1 MAEKRMFTKSIVLSD
16 DFLDMPMSARCLY
29 FTLGML
35 ADDDGFINS
44 PKAIMRQCVASLD
57 DMRILIAKKYLLEFD
72 TGVIVITHWRL
83 NNCLRSDR
91 YKQTSC
97 ISELEQIATD
107 KSGAYFK
114 IDEAES
120 LPDGKDMDAAP
131 AEIPESSTAEIPEEE
146 EKKEREAL
154 PETSEAE
161 KKPDER
167 KEPGSEKKKPLAER
181 EPVNDIERVEKA
193 YLRNYS
199 QLHGLGIIRMDK
211 PIINWTASRKM
222 TKDAIRKYGVGVVL
236 EAVRKSMNSRFCIN
250 KGYTLTT
257 ILSAGVLAGLV
268 NVEKPPGRTA
278 LADAVSDDSLKN
290 ITF

>member
-1 MAEKRMFTKSIVLSD
+1 MAEKRMFKKSIVLSD

-29 FTLGML
+29 FTLGMF

-44 PKAIMRQCVASLD
+44 PKAIMRQCGASLD
-57 DMRILIAKKYLLEFD
+57 DIRILIAKKYLLEFD
-72 TGVIVITHWRL
+72 TGIIVIRHWRL
-83 NNCLRSDR
+83 NNYLRRDR
-91 YKQTSC
+91 YTQTLC
-97 ISELEQIATD
+97 IRELKQIATD

-114 IDEAES
+114 LAEIS
-120 LPDGKDMDAAP
+120 ESVS
-131 AEIPESSTAEIPEEE
+131 AEIPEAEET
-146 EKKEREAL
+146 KEIEAVE
-154 PETSEAE
+154 ETSEV
-161 KKPDER
+161 ER
-167 KEPGSEKKKPLAER
+167 KPEKESAAEKKKPLAER
-181 EPVNDIERVEKA
+181 EPVNDIEHVEKE

-199 QLHGLGIIRMDK
+199 QLHGLGIIRMEK

-222 TKDAIRKYGVGVVL
+222 TKNAIRKYGVGVVL

-268 NVEKPPGRTA
+268 NVEKPPDRTA

>member
-1 MAEKRMFTKSIVLSD
+1 MAEKRMFTKLIVLSD

-44 PKAIMRQCVASLD
+44 PKAIMRQCGASPD

-72 TGVIVITHWRL
+72 TGVIVIRHWRL
-83 NNCLRSDR
+83 NNYLRSDR
-91 YKQTSC
+91 YTQTSC

-114 IDEAES
+114 LAEIPES
-120 LPDGKDMDAAP
+120 VP
-131 AEIPESSTAEIPEEE
+131 AEIPEAEET
-146 EKKEREAL
+146 KEIEAVE
-154 PETSEAE
+154 ETSEVERKPE
-161 KKPDER
+161 KKPAA
-167 KEPGSEKKKPLAER
+167 EKKKPLAER
-181 EPVNDIERVEKA
+181 EPVNDIERVEKE

-199 QLHGLGIIRMDK
+199 QLHGLGIIRMEK
-211 PIINWTASRKM
+211 PIINWTVSRKM

-250 KGYTLTT
+250 KGYVLTT

>member
-1 MAEKRMFTKSIVLSD
+1 MAEKRMFTKLIVLSD

-44 PKAIMRQCVASLD
+44 PKAIMRQCGASPD

-72 TGVIVITHWRL
+72 TGVIVIRHWRL
-83 NNCLRSDR
+83 NNYLRSDR
-91 YKQTSC
+91 YTQTSC

-114 IDEAES
+114 LAEIPES
-120 LPDGKDMDAAP
+120 VP
-131 AEIPESSTAEIPEEE
+131 AEIPEAEET
-146 EKKEREAL
+146 KEIEAVE
-154 PETSEAE
+154 ETSEIERKPE
-161 KKPDER
+161 KKPAA
-167 KEPGSEKKKPLAER
+167 EKKKPLAER
-181 EPVNDIERVEKA
+181 EPVNDIERVEKE

-199 QLHGLGIIRMDK
+199 QLHGLGIIRMEK

>member
-1 MAEKRMFTKSIVLSD
+1 MFTKSIVLSD

-44 PKAIMRQCVASLD
+44 PKAIMRQCGASLD

-72 TGVIVITHWRL
+72 TGVIVIRHWRL
-83 NNCLRSDR
+83 NNYLRSDR
-91 YKQTSC
+91 YTQTSC
-97 ISELEQIATD
+97 VSELEQIATD

-114 IDEAES
+114 IDGAES
-120 LPDGKDMDAAP
+120 LPDVKNADDAL
-131 AEIPESSTAEIPEEE
+131 AEIPEAE

-154 PETSEAE
+154 SETSEAE
-161 KKPDER
+161 RKPE
-167 KEPGSEKKKPLAER
+167 KEPAAEKKKPLAER
-181 EPVNDIERVEKA
+181 EPVNDIERVEKE

-199 QLHGLGIIRMDK
+199 QLHGLGIIRMEK

-278 LADAVSDDSLKN
+278 LADAVSDDSLKD

>member
-1 MAEKRMFTKSIVLSD
+1 MAEKRMFAKLIVLSD

-44 PKAIMRQCVASLD
+44 PKAIIRQCGASLD
-57 DMRILIAKKYLLEFD
+57 DMRILIAKKYLLEFN
-72 TGVIVITHWRL
+72 TGVVVIRHWRL
-83 NNCLRSDR
+83 NNYLRSDR
-91 YKQTSC
+91 YTQTSC

-114 IDEAES
+114 LAEIPES
-120 LPDGKDMDAAP
+120 VP
-131 AEIPESSTAEIPEEE
+131 AEIPEAEET
-146 EKKEREAL
+146 KEIEAVE
-154 PETSEAE
+154 ETSEVERKPE
-161 KKPDER
+161 KKPAE
-167 KEPGSEKKKPLAER
+167 EKKKPLAER
-181 EPVNDIERVEKA
+181 EPVNDIERVEKE

-199 QLHGLGIIRMDK
+199 QLHGLGIIRMEK

-236 EAVRKSMNSRFCIN
+236 EAVRKSMNSRFCIT
-250 KGYTLTT
+250 KGYALTT

>member
-16 DFLDMPMSARCLY
+16 DFLDMPMSTRCLY

-44 PKAIMRQCVASLD
+44 PKAIVRQCGASLD

-72 TGVIVITHWRL
+72 TGVIVIRHWRL
-83 NNCLRSDR
+83 NNYLRSDR
-91 YKQTSC
+91 YTQTSC

-114 IDEAES
+114 IDLVEA
-120 LPDGKDMDAAP
+120 LPDGKNAYDAFD
-131 AEIPESSTAEIPEEE
+131 EIPESVPAEKMPEAE
-146 EKKEREAL
+146 EKKEHEAL
-154 PETSEAE
+154 AEISEAE
-161 KKPDER
+161 RKPE
-167 KEPGSEKKKPLAER
+167 KEPYPEKKKPLAER
-181 EPVNDIERVEKA
+181 EPLNDIERVEKV

-199 QLHGLGIIRMDK
+199 QLHGLGIIRMEK
-211 PIINWTASRKM
+211 PIINWAASRKI

-250 KGYTLTT
+250 NGYTLTT

-268 NVEKPPGRTA
+268 NVEKPPGRTP

-290 ITF
+290 ISF

>member
-44 PKAIMRQCVASLD
+44 PKAIMRQCGASLD
-57 DMRILIAKKYLLEFD
+57 DMRILISKNYLLEFD
-72 TGVIVITHWRL
+72 TGVIVIRHWRL
-83 NNCLRSDR
+83 NNYLRSDR
-91 YKQTSC
+91 YTQTSC
-97 ISELEQIATD
+97 VSELEQIATD

-114 IDEAES
+114 IDGAEALPIGKNTDDALAEIPES
-120 LPDGKDMDAAP
+120 VP
-131 AEIPESSTAEIPEEE
+131 AEIPEAEET
-146 EKKEREAL
+146 KEIEAVE
-154 PETSEAE
+154 ETSEVERKPE
-161 KKPDER
+161 KKPAA
-167 KEPGSEKKKPLAER
+167 EKKKPLAER
-181 EPVNDIERVEKA
+181 DPVNDIERVEKA

-199 QLHGLGIIRMDK
+199 QLHGLGIIRMEK

-236 EAVRKSMNSRFCIN
+236 EAVRKSMNSRFCIT

>member
-16 DFLDMPMSARCLY
+16 DFLDMPMSTRCLY

-44 PKAIMRQCVASLD
+44 PKAIMRQCGASLD

-72 TGVIVITHWRL
+72 TGVIVIRHWRL
-83 NNCLRSDR
+83 NNYLRSDR
-91 YKQTSC
+91 YTQTSC

-107 KSGAYFK
+107 KTGAYFK
-114 IDEAES
+114 IDETES
-120 LPDGKDMDAAP
+120 LSDGKNADDALV
-131 AEIPESSTAEIPEEE
+131 EIPESVPTEIPEAED
-146 EKKEREAL
+146 KKEVEAVA
-154 PETSEAE
+154 ETPAAE
-161 KKPDER
+161 KEPDM
-167 KEPGSEKKKPLAER
+167 EKASKKPLAER
-181 EPVNDIERVEKA
+181 EPVNDIERVEKE

-199 QLHGLGIIRMDK
+199 QLHGLGIIRMEK
-211 PIINWTASRKM
+211 PIINWAASRKM

-236 EAVRKSMNSRFCIN
+236 EAVRKSMNSRFCIT

>member
-44 PKAIMRQCVASLD
+44 PKAIMRQCGASLD
-57 DMRILIAKKYLLEFD
+57 DMRILIAKKYLLEFE
-72 TGVIVITHWRL
+72 TGVIVIRHWRL
-83 NNCLRSDR
+83 NNYLRSDR
-91 YKQTSC
+91 YTQTSC
-97 ISELEQIATD
+97 VSELEQIATD

-114 IDEAES
+114 IDGAEA
-120 LPDGKDMDAAP
+120 LPNGKNLDNVH
-131 AEIPESSTAEIPEEE
+131 AEIPKSIPVEIPEAE
-146 EKKEREAL
+146 EKNEIEAAA
-154 PETSEAE
+154 ETSEVE
-161 KKPDER
+161 
-167 KEPGSEKKKPLAER
+167 KEPNAPDKKEVKKPLADR
-181 EPVNDIERVEKA
+181 DPVNDIERVEKA

-199 QLHGLGIIRMDK
+199 QLHGLGIIRMEK

-236 EAVRKSMNSRFCIN
+236 EAVRNSMNSRFCIT

>member
-1 MAEKRMFTKSIVLSD
+1 MFTKSIVLSD

-44 PKAIMRQCVASLD
+44 PKAIMRQCGASLD

-72 TGVIVITHWRL
+72 TGVIVIRHWRL
-83 NNCLRSDR
+83 NNYLRSDR
-91 YKQTSC
+91 YTQTLC
-97 ISELEQIATD
+97 ISELKQIATD

-114 IDEAES
+114 IDGAES

-131 AEIPESSTAEIPEEE
+131 AEIPESSTAEIPEAE
-146 EKKEREAL
+146 EKKEIEAL
-154 PETSEAE
+154 SETSEAE
-161 KKPDER
+161 KKPE
-167 KEPGSEKKKPLAER
+167 KEPAAEKKKPLAER

-199 QLHGLGIIRMDK
+199 QLHGLGIIRMEK

-278 LADAVSDDSLKN
+278 LADAVSDDSLKD

>member
-16 DFLDMPMSARCLY
+16 DFLDMPMSSRCLY

-44 PKAIMRQCVASLD
+44 PKAIVRQCGASLD

-72 TGVIVITHWRL
+72 TGVIVIRHWRL
-83 NNCLRSDR
+83 NNYLRSDR
-91 YKQTSC
+91 YTQTSC

-114 IDEAES
+114 LAEIPES
-120 LPDGKDMDAAP
+120 VP
-131 AEIPESSTAEIPEEE
+131 AEIPEAEET
-146 EKKEREAL
+146 KEIEAVE
-154 PETSEAE
+154 ETSEVERKPE
-161 KKPDER
+161 KKPAA
-167 KEPGSEKKKPLAER
+167 EKKKPLAER
-181 EPVNDIERVEKA
+181 EPVNDIERVEKE

-199 QLHGLGIIRMDK
+199 QLHGLGIIRMEK

>member
-1 MAEKRMFTKSIVLSD
+1 MAEKRMFTKLIVLSD

-44 PKAIMRQCVASLD
+44 PKAIMRQCGASPD

-72 TGVIVITHWRL
+72 TGVIVIRHWRL
-83 NNCLRSDR
+83 NNYLRSDR
-91 YKQTSC
+91 YTQTSC

-114 IDEAES
+114 LAEIPES
-120 LPDGKDMDAAP
+120 VP
-131 AEIPESSTAEIPEEE
+131 AEIPEAED
-146 EKKEREAL
+146 KKEVEAVAET
-154 PETSEAE
+154 PEIERKPE
-161 KKPDER
+161 KKPAA
-167 KEPGSEKKKPLAER
+167 EKKKPLAER
-181 EPVNDIERVEKA
+181 EPVNDIERVEKE

-199 QLHGLGIIRMDK
+199 QLHGLGIIRMEK

>member
-1 MAEKRMFTKSIVLSD
+1 MAEKRMFTKLIVLSD

-44 PKAIMRQCVASLD
+44 PKAIMRQCGASPD

-72 TGVIVITHWRL
+72 TGVIVIRHWRL
-83 NNCLRSDR
+83 NNYLRSDR
-91 YKQTSC
+91 YTQTSC

-114 IDEAES
+114 LAEIPES
-120 LPDGKDMDAAP
+120 VP
-131 AEIPESSTAEIPEEE
+131 AEIPEAEET
-146 EKKEREAL
+146 KEIEAVE
-154 PETSEAE
+154 ETSEIERKPE
-161 KKPDER
+161 KKPAA
-167 KEPGSEKKKPLAER
+167 EKKKPLAER
-181 EPVNDIERVEKA
+181 EPVNDIERVEKE

-199 QLHGLGIIRMDK
+199 QLHGLGIIRMEK

-236 EAVRKSMNSRFCIN
+236 EAVRKSMNSRFCIT

-268 NVEKPPGRTA
+268 NVEKPPSRTA

>member
-1 MAEKRMFTKSIVLSD
+1 MAEKRMFTKLIVLSD

-44 PKAIMRQCVASLD
+44 PKAIMRQCGASPD

-72 TGVIVITHWRL
+72 TGVIVIRHWRL
-83 NNCLRSDR
+83 NNYLRSDR
-91 YKQTSC
+91 YTQTSC

-114 IDEAES
+114 LAEIPES
-120 LPDGKDMDAAP
+120 VP
-131 AEIPESSTAEIPEEE
+131 AEIPEAEET
-146 EKKEREAL
+146 KEIEAVE
-154 PETSEAE
+154 ETSEIERKPE
-161 KKPDER
+161 KKPAA
-167 KEPGSEKKKPLAER
+167 EKKKPLAER
-181 EPVNDIERVEKA
+181 EPVNDIERVEKE

-199 QLHGLGIIRMDK
+199 QLHGLGIIRMEK

-236 EAVRKSMNSRFCIN
+236 EAVRKSMNSRFCIT

>member
-44 PKAIMRQCVASLD
+44 PKAIVRQCGASLD

-72 TGVIVITHWRL
+72 TGVIVIRHWRL
-83 NNCLRSDR
+83 NNYLRSDR
-91 YKQTSC
+91 YTQTSC

-114 IDEAES
+114 IDGAES
-120 LPDGKDMDAAP
+120 LPDVKNADDAL
-131 AEIPESSTAEIPEEE
+131 AEIPEAEET
-146 EKKEREAL
+146 KEIEAIE
-154 PETSEAE
+154 ETSEAE
-161 KKPDER
+161 RKPE
-167 KEPGSEKKKPLAER
+167 KEPAAEKKKPLAER
-181 EPVNDIERVEKA
+181 EPVNDIERVEKE

-199 QLHGLGIIRMDK
+199 QLHGLGIIRMEK

>member
-16 DFLDMPMSARCLY
+16 DFLDMPMSTRCLY

-44 PKAIMRQCVASLD
+44 PKAIMRQCGASLD
-57 DMRILIAKKYLLEFD
+57 DIRILIAKKYLLEFN
-72 TGVIVITHWRL
+72 TGVVVIRHWRL
-83 NNCLRSDR
+83 NNYLRSDR
-91 YKQTSC
+91 YTQTSC

-107 KSGAYFK
+107 ESGAYFK
-114 IDEAES
+114 IDGAEALPGGKNADDALAEISES
-120 LPDGKDMDAAP
+120 VP
-131 AEIPESSTAEIPEEE
+131 AEIPEAEE
-146 EKKEREAL
+146 EKEIEAME
-154 PETSEAE
+154 ETSEVERKPE
-161 KKPDER
+161 KKPAA
-167 KEPGSEKKKPLAER
+167 EKKKPLAER
-181 EPVNDIERVEKA
+181 EPVNDIERVEKE

-199 QLHGLGIIRMDK
+199 QLHGLGIIRMEK

-236 EAVRKSMNSRFCIN
+236 EAVRKSMNSQFCIT

-278 LADAVSDDSLKN
+278 LADAVSDDSLKD

>member
-16 DFLDMPMSARCLY
+16 DFLDMPMSVRCLY

-44 PKAIMRQCVASLD
+44 PKAIMRQCGASFD

-72 TGVIVITHWRL
+72 TGVIVIRHWRL
-83 NNCLRSDR
+83 NNYLRSDR
-91 YKQTSC
+91 YTQTSC

-131 AEIPESSTAEIPEEE
+131 AEIPESVQAEIPEAEE
-146 EKKEREAL
+146 TKEIEAIE
-154 PETSEAE
+154 ETSEVERKPE
-161 KKPDER
+161 KKPAA
-167 KEPGSEKKKPLAER
+167 EKKKPLAER
-181 EPVNDIERVEKA
+181 EPVNDIERVEKE

-199 QLHGLGIIRMDK
+199 QLHGLGIIRMEK

-236 EAVRKSMNSRFCIN
+236 EAVRKSMNSRFCIT

-278 LADAVSDDSLKN
+278 LADTVSDDSLKD

>member
-1 MAEKRMFTKSIVLSD
+1 MAEKRMFTKLIVLSD
-16 DFLDMPMSARCLY
+16 NFLDMPMSARCLY

-44 PKAIMRQCVASLD
+44 PKAIMRQCGASPD

-72 TGVIVITHWRL
+72 TGVIVIRHWRL
-83 NNCLRSDR
+83 NNYLRSDR
-91 YKQTSC
+91 YTQTSC

-114 IDEAES
+114 LAEIPES
-120 LPDGKDMDAAP
+120 VP
-131 AEIPESSTAEIPEEE
+131 AEIPEAEET
-146 EKKEREAL
+146 KEIEAVE
-154 PETSEAE
+154 ETSEIERKPE
-161 KKPDER
+161 KKPAA
-167 KEPGSEKKKPLAER
+167 EKKKPLAER
-181 EPVNDIERVEKA
+181 EPVNDIERVEKE

-199 QLHGLGIIRMDK
+199 QLHGLGIIRMEK

-236 EAVRKSMNSRFCIN
+236 EAVRKGMNSRFCIN

-268 NVEKPPGRTA
+268 NVEKPLGRTA

>member
-1 MAEKRMFTKSIVLSD
+1 MAEKRMFTKLIVLSD

-44 PKAIMRQCVASLD
+44 PKAIMRQCGASPD

-72 TGVIVITHWRL
+72 TGVIVIRHWRL
-83 NNCLRSDR
+83 NNYLRSDR
-91 YKQTSC
+91 YTQTSC

-114 IDEAES
+114 
-120 LPDGKDMDAAP
+120 L
-131 AEIPESSTAEIPEEE
+131 AEIPESVQAEIPEAEE
-146 EKKEREAL
+146 TKEIEAIE
-154 PETSEAE
+154 ETSEIERKPE
-161 KKPDER
+161 KKPAA
-167 KEPGSEKKKPLAER
+167 EKKKPLAER
-181 EPVNDIERVEKA
+181 EPVNDIERVEKE

-199 QLHGLGIIRMDK
+199 QLHVLGIIRMEK

-236 EAVRKSMNSRFCIN
+236 EAVRKSMNSRFCIT

>member
-44 PKAIMRQCVASLD
+44 PKAIMRQCGASLD

-72 TGVIVITHWRL
+72 TGVIVIRHWRL
-83 NNCLRSDR
+83 NNYLRSDR
-91 YKQTSC
+91 YTQTSC
-97 ISELEQIATD
+97 VSELEQIATD

-114 IDEAES
+114 IDGAES
-120 LPDGKDMDAAP
+120 LPDVKNADDAL
-131 AEIPESSTAEIPEEE
+131 AEIPEAE

-154 PETSEAE
+154 SETSEAE
-161 KKPDER
+161 RKP
-167 KEPGSEKKKPLAER
+167 EK
-181 EPVNDIERVEKA
+181 EPVNDIERVEKE

-199 QLHGLGIIRMDK
+199 QLHGLGIIRMEK

-236 EAVRKSMNSRFCIN
+236 EAVRKSMNSRFCIT

>member
-16 DFLDMPMSARCLY
+16 DFLDMPMSTRCLY

-35 ADDDGFINS
+35 ADDDGFVNS
-44 PKAIMRQCVASLD
+44 PKAITRQCGASLD

-72 TGVIVITHWRL
+72 TGVIVIRHWRL
-83 NNCLRSDR
+83 NNYLRSDR
-91 YKQTSC
+91 YTHTSC
-97 ISELEQIATD
+97 VSELAQIATD

-114 IDEAES
+114 IDGAEA
-120 LPDGKDMDAAP
+120 LPGGKNADDALAK
-131 AEIPESSTAEIPEEE
+131 IPESVPAEKMPEAE
-146 EKKEREAL
+146 EKKEHEAL
-154 PETSEAE
+154 SETSEAE
-161 KKPDER
+161 NKPEKKPAA
-167 KEPGSEKKKPLAER
+167 EKKKPLAER

-199 QLHGLGIIRMDK
+199 QLHGLGIIRMEK

-236 EAVRKSMNSRFCIN
+236 EAVMKSMNSRFCIT

-268 NVEKPPGRTA
+268 NVEKPPSMTP
-278 LADAVSDDSLKN
+278 LADAVSDDSLRN

>member
-1 MAEKRMFTKSIVLSD
+1 MAEKRMFTKLIVLSD

-44 PKAIMRQCVASLD
+44 PKAIMRQCGASLD

-72 TGVIVITHWRL
+72 TGVIVIRHWRL
-83 NNCLRSDR
+83 NNYLRSDR
-91 YKQTSC
+91 YTQTSC
-97 ISELEQIATD
+97 ISELEQIAID

-114 IDEAES
+114 LAEIPES
-120 LPDGKDMDAAP
+120 VP
-131 AEIPESSTAEIPEEE
+131 AEIPEAE
-146 EKKEREAL
+146 EKKEIEAVEE
-154 PETSEAE
+154 PE
-161 KKPDER
+161 
-167 KEPGSEKKKPLAER
+167 KEPAAEKKKPLAER
-181 EPVNDIERVEKA
+181 EPVNDIERVEKE

-199 QLHGLGIIRMDK
+199 QLHGLGIIRMEK

>member
-1 MAEKRMFTKSIVLSD
+1 MAEKRMFTKLIVLSD
-16 DFLDMPMSARCLY
+16 NFLDMPMSARCLY

-44 PKAIMRQCVASLD
+44 PKAIMRQCGASLD

-72 TGVIVITHWRL
+72 TGVIVIRHWRL
-83 NNCLRSDR
+83 NNYLRSDR
-91 YKQTSC
+91 YTQTSC

-107 KSGAYFK
+107 KSGIYFK
-114 IDEAES
+114 IDEAEA
-120 LPDGKDMDAAP
+120 LTGGKNADDALAEIPESVP
-131 AEIPESSTAEIPEEE
+131 AEIPEAE
-146 EKKEREAL
+146 EKKAHEAL
-154 PETSEAE
+154 AETSEAE
-161 KKPDER
+161 RKPE
-167 KEPGSEKKKPLAER
+167 KEPYPEKKKPLAER
-181 EPVNDIERVEKA
+181 EPVNDIERVEKE

-199 QLHGLGIIRMDK
+199 QLHGLGIIRMEK

-236 EAVRKSMNSRFCIN
+236 EAVRKSMNSRFCIT

>member
-44 PKAIMRQCVASLD
+44 PKAIMRQCGASLD

-72 TGVIVITHWRL
+72 TGVIVIRHWRL
-83 NNCLRSDR
+83 NNYLRSDR
-91 YKQTSC
+91 YTQTSC
-97 ISELEQIATD
+97 VSELEQIATD

-114 IDEAES
+114 IDGAES
-120 LPDGKDMDAAP
+120 LPDVKNADDAL
-131 AEIPESSTAEIPEEE
+131 AEIPEAE

-154 PETSEAE
+154 SETSEAE
-161 KKPDER
+161 RKPE
-167 KEPGSEKKKPLAER
+167 KEPAAEKKKPLAER
-181 EPVNDIERVEKA
+181 EPVNDIERVEKE

-199 QLHGLGIIRMDK
+199 QLHGLGIIRMEK

-278 LADAVSDDSLKN
+278 LADAVSDDSLKD

>member
-44 PKAIMRQCVASLD
+44 PKAIMRQCGASLD

-72 TGVIVITHWRL
+72 TGVIVIRHWRL

-91 YKQTSC
+91 YTQTSC
-97 ISELEQIATD
+97 VSELEQIATD

-114 IDEAES
+114 IDWAEALPGGKNADDALGEIPES
-120 LPDGKDMDAAP
+120 VP
-131 AEIPESSTAEIPEEE
+131 AEIPEAEET
-146 EKKEREAL
+146 KEIEAME
-154 PETSEAE
+154 ETSEVERKPE
-161 KKPDER
+161 KKPAA
-167 KEPGSEKKKPLAER
+167 EKKKPLAER

-199 QLHGLGIIRMDK
+199 QLHGLGIIRMER
-211 PIINWTASRKM
+211 PIINWAASRKM
-222 TKDAIRKYGVGVVL
+222 TKDAIKKYGLDVVL
-236 EAVRKSMNSRFCIN
+236 EAVRKSMNSRFCIT

>member
-16 DFLDMPMSARCLY
+16 DFLDMPMSTRCLY

-44 PKAIMRQCVASLD
+44 PKAILRQCGASLD

-72 TGVIVITHWRL
+72 TGVIVIRHWRL
-83 NNCLRSDR
+83 NNYLRSDR
-91 YKQTSC
+91 YTQTSC

-114 IDEAES
+114 IDLVEA
-120 LPDGKDMDAAP
+120 LPDGKNAYDAFDEIP
-131 AEIPESSTAEIPEEE
+131 ESVQAEIPEAEET
-146 EKKEREAL
+146 KEIEAIE
-154 PETSEAE
+154 ETSEVERKPE
-161 KKPDER
+161 KKPAA
-167 KEPGSEKKKPLAER
+167 EKKKPLAER
-181 EPVNDIERVEKA
+181 EPVNDIERVEKE

-199 QLHGLGIIRMDK
+199 QLHGLGIIRMEK

-236 EAVRKSMNSRFCIN
+236 EAVRKSMNSRFCIT

>member
-44 PKAIMRQCVASLD
+44 PKAIMRQCGASLD
-57 DMRILIAKKYLLEFD
+57 DMRILIAKKYLLEFN
-72 TGVIVITHWRL
+72 TGIIVITHWRL
-83 NNCLRSDR
+83 NNYLRSDR
-91 YKQTSC
+91 YTQTSC

-107 KSGAYFK
+107 KSGVYFK
-114 IDEAES
+114 IDGAEA
-120 LPDGKDMDAAP
+120 LPIGKNTDDALG
-131 AEIPESSTAEIPEEE
+131 EIPESVPTEIPEAED
-146 EKKEREAL
+146 KKEVEAVA
-154 PETSEAE
+154 ETPAAE
-161 KKPDER
+161 KEHDM
-167 KEPGSEKKKPLAER
+167 EKASKKPLAER

-199 QLHGLGIIRMDK
+199 QLHGLGIIRMER
-211 PIINWTASRKM
+211 PIINWAASRKM

-236 EAVRKSMNSRFCIN
+236 EAVRKSMNSRFCIT

-268 NVEKPPGRTA
+268 NVEKPPGRTS

-290 ITF
+290 ISF

>member
-44 PKAIMRQCVASLD
+44 PKAIMRQCRASLD

-107 KSGAYFK
+107 NSGAYFK
-114 IDEAES
+114 IDWAEALPGGKNVDDALGEIPES
-120 LPDGKDMDAAP
+120 VP
-131 AEIPESSTAEIPEEE
+131 AEIPEAE
-146 EKKEREAL
+146 EKKEIEAL
-154 PETSEAE
+154 SETSEAE
-161 KKPDER
+161 KKPE
-167 KEPGSEKKKPLAER
+167 KELCPEKKKPLAER

-199 QLHGLGIIRMDK
+199 QLHGLGIIRMEK
-211 PIINWTASRKM
+211 PIINWAASRKM

-268 NVEKPPGRTA
+268 NVEKPPGRTQ

>member
-44 PKAIMRQCVASLD
+44 PKAIMRQCGASLD
-57 DMRILIAKKYLLEFD
+57 DMRILIAKKYLLEFN
-72 TGVIVITHWRL
+72 TGVIVIRHWRL
-83 NNCLRSDR
+83 NNYLRSDR

-97 ISELEQIATD
+97 ISELKQIATD

-114 IDEAES
+114 LAGISES
-120 LPDGKDMDAAP
+120 VP
-131 AEIPESSTAEIPEEE
+131 AEIPEAEET
-146 EKKEREAL
+146 KEIEAVE
-154 PETSEAE
+154 ETSEVERKPE
-161 KKPDER
+161 KKPAT
-167 KEPGSEKKKPLAER
+167 EKKKPLAER
-181 EPVNDIERVEKA
+181 EPVNDIERIEKE

-199 QLHGLGIIRMDK
+199 QLHGLGIIRMEK
-211 PIINWTASRKM
+211 PIINWTVSRKM

-236 EAVRKSMNSRFCIN
+236 EAVRKSMNSRFCIT
-250 KGYTLTT
+250 KGYVLTT

-268 NVEKPPGRTA
+268 NVEKSPGRTQ
-278 LADAVSDDSLKN
+278 LADAVSDDSLKD

>member
-16 DFLDMPMSARCLY
+16 DFLDMPMSTRCLY

-44 PKAIMRQCVASLD
+44 PKAIVRQCGASLD

-72 TGVIVITHWRL
+72 TGVIVIRHWRL
-83 NNCLRSDR
+83 NNYLRSDR
-91 YKQTSC
+91 YTQTSC

-114 IDEAES
+114 LAEIPES
-120 LPDGKDMDAAP
+120 VP
-131 AEIPESSTAEIPEEE
+131 AEIPEAEET
-146 EKKEREAL
+146 KEIEAVE
-154 PETSEAE
+154 ETSEIERKPE
-161 KKPDER
+161 KKPAA
-167 KEPGSEKKKPLAER
+167 EKKKPLAER
-181 EPVNDIERVEKA
+181 EPVNDIERVEKE

-199 QLHGLGIIRMDK
+199 QLHGLGIIRMEK

>member
-1 MAEKRMFTKSIVLSD
+1 MFTKSIVLSD

-44 PKAIMRQCVASLD
+44 PKAIMRQCGASLD

-72 TGVIVITHWRL
+72 TGVIVIRHWRL
-83 NNCLRSDR
+83 NNYLRSDR
-91 YKQTSC
+91 YTQTSC
-97 ISELEQIATD
+97 VSELEQIATD

-114 IDEAES
+114 IDGAES
-120 LPDGKDMDAAP
+120 LPDVKNADDAL
-131 AEIPESSTAEIPEEE
+131 AEIPEAE

-154 PETSEAE
+154 SETSEAE
-161 KKPDER
+161 RKPE
-167 KEPGSEKKKPLAER
+167 KEPAAEKKKPLAER
-181 EPVNDIERVEKA
+181 EPVNDIERVEKE

-199 QLHGLGIIRMDK
+199 QLHGLGIIRMEK

-236 EAVRKSMNSRFCIN
+236 EAVRKSMNSRFCIT

-278 LADAVSDDSLKN
+278 LADAVSDDSLKD

>member
-44 PKAIMRQCVASLD
+44 PKSIMRQCGASLD

-72 TGVIVITHWRL
+72 TGVIVIRHWRL
-83 NNCLRSDR
+83 NNYLRSDR
-91 YKQTSC
+91 YTQTSC
-97 ISELEQIATD
+97 IRELEQIATD

-114 IDEAES
+114 LAEIS
-120 LPDGKDMDAAP
+120 ESVS
-131 AEIPESSTAEIPEEE
+131 AEIPEAEET
-146 EKKEREAL
+146 KEIEAVE
-154 PETSEAE
+154 ETSEVERKPE
-161 KKPDER
+161 KKPAA
-167 KEPGSEKKKPLAER
+167 EKKKPLAER
-181 EPVNDIERVEKA
+181 EPVNDIERVEKE

-199 QLHGLGIIRMDK
+199 QLHGLGIIRMEK

-236 EAVRKSMNSRFCIN
+236 EAVRKSMNNRFCIN

-268 NVEKPPGRTA
+268 NVEKPPGRTP
-278 LADAVSDDSLKN
+278 LADAVSDDSLKD

>member
-1 MAEKRMFTKSIVLSD
+1 MFTKSIVLSD

-44 PKAIMRQCVASLD
+44 PKAIMRQCGASLD
-57 DMRILIAKKYLLEFD
+57 DMRILIAKKYLLEFN
-72 TGVIVITHWRL
+72 TGIIVITHWRL
-83 NNCLRSDR
+83 NNYLRSDR
-91 YKQTSC
+91 YTQTSC

-107 KSGAYFK
+107 KSGVYFK
-114 IDEAES
+114 IDGAEA
-120 LPDGKDMDAAP
+120 LPIGKNTDDALG
-131 AEIPESSTAEIPEEE
+131 EIPESVPTEIPEAED
-146 EKKEREAL
+146 KKEVEAVA
-154 PETSEAE
+154 ETPAAE
-161 KKPDER
+161 KEHDM
-167 KEPGSEKKKPLAER
+167 EKASKKPLAER

-199 QLHGLGIIRMDK
+199 QLHGLGIIRMER
-211 PIINWTASRKM
+211 PIINWAASRKM

-236 EAVRKSMNSRFCIN
+236 EAVRKSMNSRFCIT

-268 NVEKPPGRTA
+268 NVEKPPGRTS

-290 ITF
+290 ISF

>member
-1 MAEKRMFTKSIVLSD
+1 MFTKSIVLSD

-44 PKAIMRQCVASLD
+44 PKAIMRQCGASTD

-72 TGVIVITHWRL
+72 TGVIVIRHWRL
-83 NNCLRSDR
+83 NNYLRSDR
-91 YKQTSC
+91 YTQTSC
-97 ISELEQIATD
+97 VSELEQIATD

-114 IDEAES
+114 IDEAEV
-120 LPDGKDMDAAP
+120 LPGGKNADDALAEIPESIP
-131 AEIPESSTAEIPEEE
+131 AEIPEAED
-146 EKKEREAL
+146 KKEVEAAA
-154 PETSEAE
+154 ETPAA
-161 KKPDER
+161 KKEPNAPDE
-167 KEPGSEKKKPLAER
+167 KEVKKPLAER

-193 YLRNYS
+193 YLRNYN
-199 QLHGLGIIRMDK
+199 QLHGLGIIRMEK

-236 EAVRKSMNSRFCIN
+236 EAVRKSMNSRFCIT

-268 NVEKPPGRTA
+268 NVEKPPGRTQ

>member
-44 PKAIMRQCVASLD
+44 PKAIMRQCGASLD

-72 TGVIVITHWRL
+72 TGVIVIRHWRL
-83 NNCLRSDR
+83 NNYLRSDR
-91 YKQTSC
+91 YTQTSC
-97 ISELEQIATD
+97 VSELEQIATD

-114 IDEAES
+114 IDGAES
-120 LPDGKDMDAAP
+120 LPDVKNADDAL
-131 AEIPESSTAEIPEEE
+131 AEIPEAE

-154 PETSEAE
+154 SETSEAE
-161 KKPDER
+161 RKPE
-167 KEPGSEKKKPLAER
+167 KEPAAEKKKPLAER
-181 EPVNDIERVEKA
+181 EPVNDIERVEKE

-199 QLHGLGIIRMDK
+199 QLHGLGIIRMEK

-236 EAVRKSMNSRFCIN
+236 EAVRKSMNSRFCIT

-278 LADAVSDDSLKN
+278 LADAVSDDSLKD